1 MNTKTKKRKTNW
13 KHYLPFYIMFLPG
26 LAYLLMN
33 NYIPLYGLQL
43 AFKQFSY
50 KKGISGSPWI
60 GLKNF
65 KFLFAS
71 DDAFVMIRNTLG
83 YNVFWIIL
91 NMVLGV
97 AVAILFNEIIS
108 KKAKKFYQT
117 AILLPYL
124 MSMVV
129 VAYLVYAFLSADTGL
144 VNNSIIKG
152 LMGKDTGIS
161 WYMESKYWPFILT
174 FVNSWKSIGFGMLLY
189 LSSLLGIDSS
199 LYEAARI
206 DGATKWQQI
215 RKITI
220 PLLKP
225 TIIMLVILNIGQ
237 IFRSDFG
244 LFYQVPMNSGPLFD
258 VTNTIDTY
266 VYRGLM
272 QSNNIGMSSAAGVY
286 QSIIGCLCVLTAN
299 FIVRK
304 ISKEDALF

>member
-71 DDAFVMIRNTLG
+71 DDAFIMIRNTLG

-206 DGATKWQQI
+206 DGATRWQQI
-215 RKITI
+215 CKITI

-244 LFYQVPMNSGPLFD
+244 LFYQVPMNQGKLYS
-258 VTNTIDTY
+258 VTQTIDTY
-266 VYRGLM
+266 VYRALLV
-272 QSNNIGMSSAAGVY
+272 NNNFGMSAAASFL
-286 QSIIGCLCVLTAN
+286 QSVVGFIFIVTAN
-299 FIVRK
+299 AIVGK
-304 ISKEDALF
+304 IDKDSTLF

>member
-26 LAYLLMN
+26 LAYLLIN

-71 DDAFVMIRNTLG
+71 DDAFIMIRNTLG

-244 LFYQVPMNSGPLFD
+244 LFYQVPMNQGKLYS
-258 VTNTIDTY
+258 VTQTIDTY
-266 VYRGLM
+266 VYRALLV
-272 QSNNIGMSSAAGVY
+272 NNNFGMSAAASFL
-286 QSIIGCLCVLTAN
+286 QSIVGFIFIVTAN
-299 FIVRK
+299 AIVGK
-304 ISKEDALF
+304 IDKDSTLF

>member
-244 LFYQVPMNSGPLFD
+244 LFYQVPMNQGKLYS
-258 VTNTIDTY
+258 VTQTIDTY
-266 VYRGLM
+266 VYRALLV
-272 QSNNIGMSSAAGVY
+272 NNNFGMSAAASFL
-286 QSIIGCLCVLTAN
+286 QSVVGFIFIVTAN
-299 FIVRK
+299 AIVGK
-304 ISKEDALF
+304 IDKDSTLF

>member
-71 DDAFVMIRNTLG
+71 DDAFIMIRNTLG

-129 VAYLVYAFLSADTGL
+129 VAYLVYAFLSSDTGL

-244 LFYQVPMNSGPLFD
+244 LFYQVPMNQGKLYS
-258 VTNTIDTY
+258 VTQTIDTY
-266 VYRGLM
+266 VYRALLV
-272 QSNNIGMSSAAGVY
+272 NNNFGMSAAASFL
-286 QSIIGCLCVLTAN
+286 QSVVGFIFIVTAN
-299 FIVRK
+299 AIVGK
-304 ISKEDALF
+304 IDKDSTLF

>member
-71 DDAFVMIRNTLG
+71 DDAFIMIRNTLG

-244 LFYQVPMNSGPLFD
+244 LFYQVPMNQGKLYS
-258 VTNTIDTY
+258 VTQTIDTY
-266 VYRGLM
+266 VYRALLV
-272 QSNNIGMSSAAGVY
+272 NNNFGMSAAASFL
-286 QSIIGCLCVLTAN
+286 QSVVGFIFIVTAN
-299 FIVRK
+299 AIVGK
-304 ISKEDALF
+304 IDKGSTLF

>member
-71 DDAFVMIRNTLG
+71 DDAFIMIRNTLG

-206 DGATKWQQI
+206 DGATRWQQI

-225 TIIMLVILNIGQ
+225 TIILLVNLNIGQ
-237 IFRSDFG
+237 IFRTEFG
-244 LFYQVPMNSGPLFD
+244 LFYQVPMIQGKLFS
-258 VTNTIDTY
+258 VTQTIDTY
-266 VYRGLM
+266 VYRALLV
-272 QSNNIGMSSAAGVY
+272 NNNFGMSAAASFL
-286 QSIIGCLCVLTAN
+286 QSVVGFIFIVTAN
-299 FIVRK
+299 AIVGK
-304 ISKEDALF
+304 IDKDSTLF